1 MIEKVKEFFK
11 KDIRKVVLIL
21 FILQFI
27 LYIFITPNR
36 YDDQFYIKE
45 ITGKS
50 IGEFVVERYN
60 NWTSRILIEF
70 SLCVVLKTSKYAWII
85 GQTLMMTLLGYSIMK
100 IFVND
105 EKKENFVLAACL
117 FLTYPLD
124 RMQSAGWGATTV
136 NYIWPFAMAMFACI
150 GLKKIW
156 NKEKINKILYVLY
169 TIGLIYGCNQEQVC
183 IFMFLIYLVF
193 TILLI
198 MRDKKKVSK
207 FLIFQD
213 ILILISIVLVLVN
226 PGNEIRKASE
236 TISAYPDFE
245 SYTLLDKLSLGTTS
259 TISELITN
267 SNVVYLVFTS
277 YLAVIVF
284 GLYKD
289 NFVRCVALLPVMSGF
304 VFGAFKDIFVRVFP
318 YLDMFRNIMGQE
330 RLMVTAGNYTELTNF
345 VPVILSLA
353 ILASIVLCLVLIA
366 KKLKNSLA
374 ALVFIA
380 GFATRCAMALS
391 PTIFVSTNRTFV
403 FMEFAMLICTLL
415 IMQEYSKKTE
425 KSDRKAQSK
434 LMWIAKILAAVQYAN
449 VLFFIMITQLV

>member
-1 MIEKVKEFFK
+1 M
-11 KDIRKVVLIL
+11 
-21 FILQFI
+21 
-27 LYIFITPNR
+27 
-36 YDDQFYIKE
+36 
-45 ITGKS
+45 
-50 IGEFVVERYN
+50 
-60 NWTSRILIEF
+60 
-70 SLCVVLKTSKYAWII
+70 
-85 GQTLMMTLLGYSIMK
+85 
-100 IFVND
+100 
-105 EKKENFVLAACL
+105 
-117 FLTYPLD
+117 
-124 RMQSAGWGATTV
+124 
-136 NYIWPFAMAMFACI
+136 
-150 GLKKIW
+150 
-156 NKEKINKILYVLY
+156 
-169 TIGLIYGCNQEQVC
+169 
-183 IFMFLIYLVF
+183 
-193 TILLI
+193 
-198 MRDKKKVSK
+198 
-207 FLIFQD
+207 
-213 ILILISIVLVLVN
+213 
-226 PGNEIRKASE
+226 
-236 TISAYPDFE
+236 
-245 SYTLLDKLSLGTTS
+245 
-259 TISELITN
+259 
-267 SNVVYLVFTS
+267 
-277 YLAVIVF
+277 IVF

-289 NFVRCVALLPVMSGF
+289 NFVRCVSLLPVMSGF
-304 VFGAFKDIFVRVFP
+304 VFGTFKDIFVRVFP